1 MQYTT
6 RRGALRGIT
15 CVLAGIAGGVPLL
28 RPAGVQ
34 AAALGEPD
42 KALHALNRLAFG
54 PAPGDI
60 QRVQAEGVD
69 NWINRQLHPESIF
82 QSAGLQQALQDLQTF
97 RLSPAEMFRTY
108 GAPSVQG
115 LEANAKKEAKRDTR
129 VLVQD
134 EAQQQRLWQ
143 AIYSPRQLQEVLL
156 AFWAN
161 HFSVFIGKSLTRL
174 WVSDLENTAIR
185 PRVLGRFR
193 DLLGAVAQHPAM
205 LFYLDNWRN
214 RRDAINENYGREL
227 MELHTLGATGGYSQQ
242 DVVALAR
249 ALTGWTIDQRG
260 MRQGSPH
267 AFVFDARM
275 HDRQAITLLG
285 QPLPGSGQQ
294 RGEAALDMLARHPA
308 TAKRIA
314 FKLAQWFVA
323 DQPPA
328 DVTDALAAA
337 FTRSDGDLRVV
348 MQTLVRHPRFW
359 SAASQR
365 TKFKTPYGFVVSA
378 IRATGGPANNPA
390 ALIAALK
397 QLGQPLQGCLTPDGY
412 KATAD
417 AWMASDALLTRI
429 DFATRLGAGRLPLAG
444 PGQANAAP
452 VNAQQLIRT
461 LGNTFSPATLQTVQ
475 GLPAAQRAGALLGSP
490 DFMRH

>member
-1 MQYTT
+1 MLHTT
-6 RRGALRGIT
+6 RRGALRG
-15 CVLAGIAGGVPLL
+15 VAGLLAGVAGGWPL
-28 RPAGVQ
+28 VQ
-34 AAALGEPD
+34 AHAYPLSTPWGN
-42 KALHALNRLAFG
+42 KALLALNRLAFG
-54 PAPGDI
+54 PAPGDL

-69 NWINRQLHPESIF
+69 NWIARQLQP
-82 QSAGLQQALQDLQTF
+82 QAMAQPAGLQQALNGLATF
-97 RLSPAEMFRTY
+97 RLSPAEMFRAY

-115 LEANAKKEAKRDTR
+115 MEAVGKKEARRDNR
-129 VLVQD
+129 QLVMA

-161 HFSVFIGKSLTRL
+161 HFNVFIGKNLTRL

-185 PRVLGRFR
+185 PRVLGKFR

-214 RRDAINENYGREL
+214 KREAINENYGREL
-227 MELHTLGATGGYSQQ
+227 MELHTLGATAGYTQQ

-260 MRQGSPH
+260 MRQGGMQ

-275 HDRQAITLLG
+275 HDAQPITLLG
-285 QPLPGSGQQ
+285 QTLPGSGQQ
-294 RGEAALDMLARHPA
+294 RGEAALDLLARHPA

-323 DQPPA
+323 DQPGA
-328 DVTDALAAA
+328 DVVDALAAT
-337 FTRSDGDLRVV
+337 FTRSDGDLRAV
-348 MQTLVRHPRFW
+348 MHTLVRHPRFW
-359 SAASQR
+359 DAAAQR
-365 TKFKTPYGFVVSA
+365 SKFKTPYEFVISSM
-378 IRATGGPANNPA
+378 RATGAPANNA
-390 ALIAALK
+390 APLISTLK
-397 QLGQPLQGCLTPDGY
+397 QLGQPVQGCLTPDGY

-429 DFATRLGAGRLPLAG
+429 DFVTRLGAGKLPLAG
-444 PGQANAAP
+444 QGMASHTP
-452 VNAQQLIRT
+452 VDAQQLIHT

-475 GLPAAQRAGALLGSP
+475 RLPTAQQVGALLGSP
-490 DFMRH
+490 DFMKH